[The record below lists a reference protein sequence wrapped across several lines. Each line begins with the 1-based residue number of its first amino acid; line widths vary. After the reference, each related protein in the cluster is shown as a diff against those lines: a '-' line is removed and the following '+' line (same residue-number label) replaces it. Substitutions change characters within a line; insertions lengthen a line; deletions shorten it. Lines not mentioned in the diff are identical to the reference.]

1 MSHFSKIKT
10 IIKDLDTLKLSLID
24 LNLDF
29 DTSQRQIVG
38 YDSDVCKADIVINQ
52 TNNYNFGFVWSGNE
66 YELVVDP
73 QFWRQPWSIELFLEK
88 LTQSYAYHSVNK
100 ESTASGFE
108 KIDQTLQNNGAIKL
122 TFQRWID

>member
-10 IIKDLDTLKLSLID
+10 IIKDLDMLKLSLTD
-24 LNLDF
+24 LGLDF
-29 DTSQRQIVG
+29 DTSNREIIG
-38 YDSDVCKADIVINQ
+38 YDSEICLAEIVIQQ
-52 TNNYNFGFVWSGNE
+52 TNNYSFGFTWNGRE

-73 QFWRQPWSIELFLEK
+73 QFWRQPWSIESFLER

-100 ESTASGFE
+100 EGLASGFE
-108 KIDQTLQNNGAIKL
+108 KVEQTLQDNGAIKL